1 MNTMKSL
8 ILVLLF
14 CFPQHST
21 AQEVDLENS
30 NQNFTKSCFC
40 ETGNWP
46 ANQKK
51 LFQIGC
57 KVWLARQSG
66 CAAKEIVDEDTN
78 YLRKAL
84 PAQTDLLSV
93 GYVGHWDNS
102 KHFVDYL
109 TRSILPVMRER
120 NLSAEID
127 NTACDAMHDPEQV
140 FNLLKSLELPQTKF
154 LTAKGNQAISV
165 GTWDVILPS
174 SDNFVAE
181 VSSKVD
187 HIIFPSC
194 RDYHHYS
201 CLKDI
206 QTHETGRCLDQQQHL
221 DKLECCPVY
230 RNDVGQQSQDTGAMP
245 YYQWEHPQD
254 CLRN

>member
-1 MNTMKSL
+1 MKRL

-14 CFPQHST
+14 CFSIHSI
-21 AQEVDLENS
+21 AQETSLESKAS
-30 NQNFTKSCFC
+30 NENLKKACFC

-46 ANQKK
+46 KDQKK
-51 LFQIGC
+51 LFKIGC
-57 KVWLARQSG
+57 EVWLSRQFD
-66 CAAKEIVDEDTN
+66 CAQKEIVDEDTN
-78 YLRKAL
+78 YLQKAL
-84 PAQTDLLSV
+84 PQSTDLLSV

-109 TRSILPVMRER
+109 NRSILPVMRER
-120 NLSAEID
+120 KLSAEID

-140 FNLLKSLELPQTKF
+140 LSFIKKAELPSSKF

-165 GTWDVILPS
+165 GTWDIILPS
-174 SDNFVAE
+174 SDNFVAN

-187 HIIFPSC
+187 HVIYPSC

-206 QTHETGRCLDQQQHL
+206 QTHETGRCLDRQNQI

-230 RNDVGQQSQDTGAMP
+230 RDDNGGDPQDSGAMP